1 MKAKKIAAYVFAG
14 AVLLP
19 IVIGAVMF
27 VERLVQIRQD
37 QAFVGAA
44 EEGDTEKMA
53 ALLKRGV
60 SVNATSFD
68 NNSGL
73 WTAAFNRQLPAAR
86 LLLSRGANPDTP
98 SQFGNSPLESAVSNL
113 SNDGGT
119 AYVKTDVAI
128 IHLLLDHGANWAAVK
143 QNAESVALL
152 KRSGVEM

>member
-1 MKAKKIAAYVFAG
+1 MTAKRIAAYVFAG

-19 IVIGAVMF
+19 IVIGAGML

-73 WTAAFNRQLPAAR
+73 WMAAIFRQLPAVR
-86 LLLSRGANPDTP
+86 LLLERGANPDAP
-98 SQFGNSPLESAVSNL
+98 SQFGDSPLEAAVSNL
-113 SNDGGT
+113 SNDSGT
-119 AYVKTDVAI
+119 ASAKTDVAI
-128 IHLLLDHGANWAAVK
+128 IHV
-143 QNAESVALL
+143 ST
-152 KRSGVEM
+152 RSDTR